1 MARGAVPLLV
11 ALLVFV
17 LVLSSTPPGFGAI
30 PDQLLGL
37 ARGPNLDA
45 AAFALGAASSLALV
59 SLVVVAGAFAVIG
72 LLRRPR

>member
-1 MARGAVPLLV
+1 MARAAVPLLV
-11 ALLVFV
+11 ALVVFV
-17 LVLSSTPPGFGAI
+17 LVLSSTPPGFAAI
-30 PDQLLGL
+30 PDHLLGL

-45 AAFALGAASSLALV
+45 AAYALGAASGLALV